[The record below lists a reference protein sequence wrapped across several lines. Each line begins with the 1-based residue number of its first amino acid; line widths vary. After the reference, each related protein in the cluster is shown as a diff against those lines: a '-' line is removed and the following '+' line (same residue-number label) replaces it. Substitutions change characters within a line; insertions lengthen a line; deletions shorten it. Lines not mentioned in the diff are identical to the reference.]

1 MIEFGIKKIAEVY
14 YMITANDLRPGKA
27 FELDGELYIVTSF
40 QHIKPGKGS
49 PFVRVKMRG
58 IKSNVTTE
66 RTFRPDEK
74 LQDAFLEHKR
84 MQYLYKSDN
93 DYIFMDT
100 ETFEQIILKEEE
112 IEDEAKYLIENG
124 MVDILFYN
132 NQPIGIELPTSIELK
147 VIKSEPGVKGDTAQG
162 GSKSATLE
170 TGLTIQVPLFVE
182 EGDIIKIDTR
192 TGEYIERVSRN

>member
-1 MIEFGIKKIAEVY
+1 MEDL
-14 YMITANDLRPGKA
+14 MITANDLRPGKA
-27 FELDGELYIVTSF
+27 FELDGELFVVTSF

-74 LQDAFLEHKR
+74 LKDAYLEHKK
-84 MQYLYKSDN
+84 MQYLYKSDK

-100 ETFEQIILKEEE
+100 ETFEQNTLNEEE
-112 IEDEAKYLIENG
+112 IEEEANYLIENS

-132 NQPIGIELPTSIELK
+132 NKPIGIDLPTSINLK
-147 VIKSEPGVKGDTAQG
+147 VVKTEPGVRGDTAQG
-162 GSKSATLE
+162 GSKPATLE
-170 TGLTIQVPLFVE
+170 TGFTVQVPLFIE
-182 EGDIIKIDTR
+182 EGDIIKVDTR
-192 TGEYIERVSRN
+192 TGEYIERVSK